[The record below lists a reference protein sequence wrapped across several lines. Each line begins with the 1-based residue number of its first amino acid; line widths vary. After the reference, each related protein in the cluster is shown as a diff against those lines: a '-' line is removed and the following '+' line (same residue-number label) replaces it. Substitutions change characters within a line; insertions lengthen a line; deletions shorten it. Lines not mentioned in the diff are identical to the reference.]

1 MQNIYRKT
9 PVWSLVLAATI
20 TSGATA
26 AAPLLDKVQRQV
38 HQHQAGQR
46 VNQLTIHGGR
56 PAFQIRPSNGYP
68 GTQVSL
74 DIARHYEIYEQ
85 GVRREFVVRRAVID
99 WGDGSNP
106 FAVPGGQTARHTYG
120 TRQDNGAI
128 SPTKGRDYIG
138 RVTLH
143 LEGGDT
149 VTEQFRYVLWTDQQT
164 LRRGGRLLPD
174 EEQDQ
179 VWCAGGSRDGAYCV
193 EHFDITRI
201 VHSFEGCFDHNYIEI
216 PVANAPAATF
226 DVRSTATIAG
236 GKYNQGW
243 HVDWA
248 TNQIAAQYA
257 GHYWVDSNRGK
268 TDGKDNMS
276 GIYYKFDP
284 IALDNV
290 TPELG
295 QTRSHMVVDEASAAV
310 VKSERSYTN
319 RPFGSALRTQPSEAN
334 GWIARIEL
342 NDDGASGGSPP
353 CPHGRRDS
361 GGGWIKMDIEARI
374 AGRIFSI
381 PSANNEKLPSGYF
394 NQEEYQVD

>member
-1 MQNIYRKT
+1 MNNTNRRT
-9 PVWSLVLAATI
+9 LVWALMVAATI

-38 HQHQAGQR
+38 HQHQSGQR

-68 GTQVSL
+68 GTQVKL
-74 DIARHYEIYEQ
+74 HIASRYEIYEQ
-85 GVRREFVVRRAVID
+85 GVRREIIVRRAVID

-106 FAVPGGQTARHTYG
+106 LAVPGGQTAHHTYG

-179 VWCAGGSRDGAYCV
+179 VWCSSGSREGEYCV
-193 EHFDITRI
+193 EHFDIRQI
-201 VHSFEGCFDHNYIEI
+201 VHSFEGCYDHNYVEFS
-216 PVANAPAATF
+216 VANAPAATF
-226 DVRSTATIAG
+226 DVRNTAQIVYG
-236 GKYNQGW
+236 RYNQGW

-248 TNQIAAQYA
+248 TNQIANLYA
-257 GHYWVDSNRGK
+257 GHYKISSVRGM
-268 TDGKDNMS
+268 TNGEDNMS
-276 GIYYKFDP
+276 GIYYRFNP
-284 IALDNV
+284 VALNNIVPEAGQSTSHV
-290 TPELG
+290 TVE
-295 QTRSHMVVDEASAAV
+295 SASVRVSRAV
-310 VKSERSYTN
+310 KSYTN
-319 RPFGSALRTQPSEAN
+319 QHLDLAIVQQPSASN
-334 GWIARIEL
+334 SWIARIRLE
-342 NDDGASGGSPP
+342 DEGRSGGTPP
-353 CPHGRRDS
+353 CPVGAVHS
-361 GGGWIKMDIEARI
+361 GAAWVSMDIEARFT
-374 AGRIFSI
+374 GKVFSV
-381 PSANNEKLPSGYF
+381 PAATNEKLPSGFF